1 MDRLLP
7 KTEPLP
13 YGISLRPAALSD
25 APSIRAIIHGEGLN
39 PISVHWQNFLLAVD
53 GRGKIVGIG
62 AVKTHGD
69 GSRELASIAVL
80 PSSRGR
86 GVATAIIRAMTADEA
101 GPLYLTCRDSMAG
114 FYERFG
120 FRAIGMGEMTPYF
133 QRLYRIFSLATRLLR
148 ARRRLVV
155 MKKETPL

>member
-1 MDRLLP
+1 MNKPLL
-7 KTEPLP
+7 KTDPLTSD
-13 YGISLRPAALSD
+13 ISLRPAAAGD
-25 APSIRAIIHGEGLN
+25 ERAIRAIVRGEGLN
-39 PISVHWQNFLLAVD
+39 PLSLHWRNFLVAED
-53 GRGKIVGIG
+53 SQRRIVGIG

-86 GVATAIIRAMTADEA
+86 GVATAVIRAMMAAEA

-120 FRAIGMGEMTPYF
+120 FRAIGIGEMTPYF
-133 QRLYRIFSLATRLLR
+133 QRLYRIFSLATRLLPT
-148 ARRRLVV
+148 RRRLVV
-155 MKKETPL
+155 MKRKI